1 VTSITGV
8 PAAFLDRDGVI
19 NVDSGYVYRV
29 ANFQFIPGVLG
40 ACRSLHMAGYKLIVV
55 TNQAGIAHGYY
66 DEQAFKEITGWMS
79 ERFREAGAPLTGVYY
94 CPHHPCGRVAR
105 FTRECSCRKPA
116 PGMIAQAVREH
127 QIDVANSFLVGD
139 KESDLE
145 AAERAGISTRY
156 LVRTAGRAAEQSDR
170 SGEFESLADVV
181 HRVLGRVLPDSAVH
195 SKMPGDRID
204 E

>member
-1 VTSITGV
+1 VTSVTAA

-19 NVDSGYVYRV
+19 NIDSGYVHHV
-29 ANFQFIPGVLG
+29 ADFQFIAGVLG
-40 ACRSLHMAGYKLIVV
+40 ACRGLHLAGYKLIVV
-55 TNQAGIAHGYY
+55 SNQAGIAHGYY
-66 DEQAFKEITGWMS
+66 DEQTFEEITGWMR

-94 CPHHPCGRVAR
+94 CPHHPRGRVAR
-105 FTRECSCRKPA
+105 YSRECDCRKPA

-145 AAERAGISTRY
+145 AAKGAGIPRRF
-156 LVRTAGRAAEQSDR
+156 LVRTTGRSVERSDN

-181 HRVLGRVLPDSAVH
+181 HHVLGNILPDGAVY
-195 SKMPGDRID
+195 SNTAG